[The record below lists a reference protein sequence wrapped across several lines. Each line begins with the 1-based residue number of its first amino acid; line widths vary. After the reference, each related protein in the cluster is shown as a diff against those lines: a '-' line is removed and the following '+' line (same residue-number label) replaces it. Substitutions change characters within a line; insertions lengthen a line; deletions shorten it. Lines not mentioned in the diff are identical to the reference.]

1 MLLGLLLCIMIT
13 NSSSIRNN
21 LIVGLN
27 PAYQKIITI
36 PNLILGSVNRA
47 SEPIGI
53 TIGGK
58 GQNVL
63 LSSACIIQNKEDMP
77 CILQFCGKGNEGDS
91 VIQLL
96 SNLYNDKNKI
106 NELTIRNE
114 GKIRTCMTLISDT
127 ETTEIIEPSLP
138 ILEDEVLLLLEKLN
152 DKYKDEKVNCICIMG
167 SVPPGLNSDIYSN
180 IIKKV
185 VDKESIVIIDSL
197 FGVNE
202 CLQTCNDI
210 GTTTILKLNTRELL
224 KLANI
229 KSVDGNESSM
239 AIEDDKIFQA
249 IEFLKNNNKLNSGK
263 FYVCATDGPFSSI
276 VINMQTNKMYK
287 IDIPNLK
294 DSVINPIGAGDATAA
309 GLLLKLSNKVD
320 ESLTDIIT
328 GTGEQKLIFTDKC
341 DELIVNSFSF
351 GISVGSA
358 SCLSNINAYIENVAD
373 IPYIFSKLK
382 IRSI

>member
-1 MLLGLLLCIMIT
+1 MLFVLLLCIMIVE
-13 NSSSIRNN
+13 SSSHRSN

-36 PNLILGSVNRA
+36 PKLKLGSVNRA
-47 SEPIGI
+47 SEPIRVS
-53 TIGGK
+53 IGGK

-63 LSSACIIQNKEDMP
+63 LSSACIIQNKEDIP
-77 CILQFCGKGNEGDS
+77 YLLQFCGKGYEGDTL
-91 VIQLL
+91 IDLM
-96 SNLYNDKNKI
+96 SNLYSDKQRI

-114 GKIRTCMTLISDT
+114 GKVRTCMTLISDS
-127 ETTEIIEPSLP
+127 ETTEVIEPSLP
-138 ILEDEVLLLLEKLN
+138 ILEDETLLLFEKLN
-152 DKYKDEKVNCICIMG
+152 DKYKNEKVNCMCIMG

-185 VDKESIVIIDSL
+185 ADKESIIIIDSV
-197 FGVNE
+197 FGVSE
-202 CLQTCNDI
+202 CLQTCKEL

-229 KSVDGNESSM
+229 KLADGNESSM
-239 AIEDDKIFQA
+239 AIEDDQIFQA
-249 IEFLKNNNKLNSGK
+249 IDYLKRNNELNTGK

-276 VINMQTNKMYK
+276 VINIQTNKVYK

-294 DSVINPIGAGDATAA
+294 DRVINPIGAGDATAA
-309 GLLLKLSNKVD
+309 GLLMKLSNKVD

-328 GTGEQKLIFTDKC
+328 GTGENRLIFTDNY
-341 DELIVNSFSF
+341 DEFIVNSFSF
-351 GISVGSA
+351 GLSVGSA

-373 IPYIFSKLK
+373 VPYIFSKLK